1 MTEIVLPNRFGMDK
15 GQGFLDLC
23 SESSLSM
30 TSPIESTLSSNFS
43 SLNWSYNSLETEIC
57 GYFLDGLPRFPGIS
71 GIMRYMKIKKFP
83 RLSIVSIRLLRQE
96 VYR

>member
-1 MTEIVLPNRFGMDK
+1 MTEIVIHDSFKMDWD
-15 GQGFLDLC
+15 QGFLDLC
-23 SESSLSM
+23 SESSLSI
-30 TSPIESTLSSNFS
+30 TSPIESTLSSNLS

-71 GIMRYMKIKKFP
+71 EIMRYVKIKKFP
-83 RLSIVSIRLLRQE
+83 ILSIVSIDLLRQE